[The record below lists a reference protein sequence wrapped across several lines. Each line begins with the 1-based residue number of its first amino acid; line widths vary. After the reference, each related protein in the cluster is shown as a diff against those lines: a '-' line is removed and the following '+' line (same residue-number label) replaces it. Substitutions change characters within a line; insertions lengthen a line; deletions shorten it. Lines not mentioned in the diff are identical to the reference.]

1 MERRSHAR
9 IPHMLL
15 KDIPVTFFG
24 NTYGSGTLHDLSTR
38 GCKVE
43 TRSTPPPGA
52 SLTLRLA
59 LSPETDPVK
68 IDSAIVGWTIK
79 DQYFGVKF
87 LRVKPTGRLLLD
99 QCIAKL
105 AVAGSSL
112 PQQFV
117 SEVLVMRETDAPPD

>member
-1 MERRSHAR
+1 
-9 IPHMLL
+9 MLL

-68 IDSAIVGWTIK
+68 IDSAIVEWTIK